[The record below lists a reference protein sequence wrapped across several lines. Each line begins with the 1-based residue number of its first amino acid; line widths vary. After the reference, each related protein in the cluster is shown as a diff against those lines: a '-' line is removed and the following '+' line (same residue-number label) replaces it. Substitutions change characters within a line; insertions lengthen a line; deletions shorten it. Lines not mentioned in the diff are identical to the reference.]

1 MSKYADF
8 PVRGFA
14 IHQDDSGFVDLTV
27 PVDGITAS
35 WPHAISDSGLVVG
48 TYLVTDG
55 DGTYVLHAYSIRADG
70 TEIRD
75 LHPSP
80 DTSSPDGSGITLLA
94 PDYAYSYVQ
103 AVSNTLVVLS
113 AMPVD
118 GDPFGLLLY
127 SLDAGRLEALDLAGV
142 SEDTAFVEALRDDG
156 RMVGWYTDVSSE
168 ESFGDVAFTYVLGD
182 IEPRVYRMTN
192 RFGDW
197 DYLAYRFHDFTDS
210 GTIVGIG
217 FRIDTANPFP
227 PQARSVRIEWDF
239 TGFKDITPPNGETY
253 SEVYA
258 VTEAGTTVGYG
269 GFSFGDFFGNYETTI
284 NRAFTVTLE

>member
-1 MSKYADF
+1 ME
-8 PVRGFA
+8 
-14 IHQDDSGFVDLTV
+14 
-27 PVDGITAS
+27 
-35 WPHAISDSGLVVG
+35 
-48 TYLVTDG
+48 DG
-55 DGTYVLHAYSIRADG
+55 DGKDAVEFAS
-70 TEIRD
+70 
-75 LHPSP
+75 
-80 DTSSPDGSGITLLA
+80 DGSGITLLA
-94 PDYAYSYVQ
+94 PNYAYSYVQ

-168 ESFGDVAFTYVLGD
+168 ESFGDVAFIYVLGD

-192 RFGDW
+192 RIGDW

-227 PQARSVRIEWDF
+227 PQARAVRIEWDF